1 MKKSQTFVGIDISK
15 NILDVHLLPENKQYQ
30 FAYEHKKIRA
40 LIKMLKKHNPALIV
54 MEATGGYEI
63 SAALKIADAKLP
75 LAVVNP
81 RQVRDYARAIGQLA
95 KTDAI
100 DAYVIAR
107 FARDVRPEAREPLSF
122 DQLQFKEL
130 VSRRQQLI
138 EMRTAEKN
146 RLSRAFSDQVINGI
160 NSVIATL
167 DAQIKA
173 IDEQMNNEIKNNPT
187 WRKKVEL
194 ITSVPGIGDKTA
206 HTLLFTLP
214 ELGKLNRRQIA
225 ALVGVAPMNRDSG
238 TMRGKRCITGG
249 RAMVRKA
256 LHMPTLSASTRWN
269 KQLNAF
275 YTRLLANGKKH
286 SVALTACMRK
296 LVITLNSMLK
306 NNRSYDPDFC

>member
-30 FAYEHKKIRA
+30 FAYEPKKIRA

-138 EMRTAEKN
+138 DMRTAEKN

-269 KQLNAF
+269 KQLNTF